1 MTSSNPEM
9 VLILPGFVFGAAFL
23 PGRTLHHL
31 SNHQNKNHTMKQVV
45 LITGASSGMGKATA
59 LQLLKE
65 GYTVYGAARRVE
77 QMQDIVQAGG
87 NALKMD
93 VTNEAQIVDAVKKIM
108 DEQGRIDVLV
118 NNAGY
123 GLYGAV
129 EDVTIEDARRQFE
142 VNLFG
147 LARMTQEVLP
157 HMRKQQSGK
166 IINIASMG
174 GKMYT
179 PLGAWYHASK
189 HALEGWSDCL
199 RFELKPFNIKV
210 VVIEPGIIAT
220 EFADVMNEGLL
231 KNSGK
236 GIYAGLTNTMV
247 KTTSSA
253 YAQPGGHS
261 PASVVSDAIIT
272 AVAAKNPKT
281 RYRVGKMAK
290 PMVWMRVVLGDR
302 IFDKILDQYTKSN

>member
-1 MTSSNPEM
+1 
-9 VLILPGFVFGAAFL
+9 
-23 PGRTLHHL
+23 
-31 SNHQNKNHTMKQVV
+31 
-45 LITGASSGMGKATA
+45 MGKATA
-59 LQLLKE
+59 LQLLQE
-65 GYTVYGAARRVE
+65 GHIVYGAARRVE
-77 QMQDIVQAGG
+77 QMQDIVKAGG
-87 NALKMD
+87 YALKLD
-93 VTNEAQIVDAVKKIM
+93 VTDEAQIVQCVKQVLQ
-108 DEQGRIDVLV
+108 EQGRIDVLV

-129 EDVTIEDARRQFE
+129 EDVSIEDARRQFE

-147 LARMTQEVLP
+147 LARITQEVIP
-157 HMRKQQSGK
+157 HMREKKTGK

-220 EFADVMNEGLL
+220 EFGDVMSEGLL

-236 GIYAGLTNTMV
+236 GHYADLTQALAKATND
-247 KTTSSA
+247 S
-253 YAQPGGHS
+253 YAKPGAFS
-261 PASVVSDAIIT
+261 PASVVSDAIVN
-272 AVAAKNPKT
+272 AVTAKNPKT

-290 PMVWMRVVLGDR
+290 PMVWMRIFLGDR
-302 IFDKILDQYTKSN
+302 IFDKVLENYVKNA

>member
-1 MTSSNPEM
+1 
-9 VLILPGFVFGAAFL
+9 
-23 PGRTLHHL
+23 
-31 SNHQNKNHTMKQVV
+31 MKQVI

-65 GYTVYGAARRVE
+65 GHIVYGAARRVE
-77 QMQDIVQAGG
+77 QMQDIVKAGG
-87 NALKMD
+87 YALKLD
-93 VTNEAQIVDAVKKIM
+93 VTDEAQIVEGVKQIM
-108 DEQGRIDVLV
+108 QEQGRIDVLV

-129 EDVTIEDARRQFE
+129 EDVSIEDARRQFE

-147 LARMTQEVLP
+147 LARITQEVLP
-157 HMRKQQSGK
+157 HMREKQSGK

-199 RFELKPFNIKV
+199 RFELKPFNIRV

-220 EFADVMNEGLL
+220 EFGDVMSEGLM
-231 KNSGK
+231 KNSGE
-236 GIYAGLTNTMV
+236 GHYAGLTHALAKATQESYA
-247 KTTSSA
+247 KPSSF
-253 YAQPGGHS
+253 S
-261 PASVVSDAIIT
+261 PASVVSNAISS

-281 RYRVGKMAK
+281 RYRVGQMAK
-290 PMVWMRVVLGDR
+290 PMVWMRIFLGDR
-302 IFDKILDQYTKSN
+302 MFDKVLENYVKNA